1 MADSTEHAE
10 YAETFA
16 LVDGDDDG
24 LISAD
29 EFADLLARL
38 GQGRDTERA
47 AAAVAVLDS
56 DGDGRVSLA
65 EFTRYMAQGG

>member
-1 MADSTEHAE
+1 MADSSE

-16 LVDGDDDG
+16 LVDSDDDG

-38 GQGRDTERA
+38 GQERDADRA
-47 AAAVAVLDS
+47 AAAVAALDS

-65 EFTRYMAQGG
+65 EFTRYMAQNA